1 MGPDR
6 GLGNGSSRD
15 CPGNSLN
22 FAPASDLQT
31 ACRACHS
38 LPITS
43 FFRSLLSSSAALA
56 LTVVP
61 SHSRRGTT
69 GLCLC
74 RGSKET

>member
-6 GLGNGSSRD
+6 GFGNGAVVIALEI
-15 CPGNSLN
+15 SLN